1 MILDSVLDRPLAW
14 RGRRWI
20 WNNPDYAINL
30 FLTYWTVTI
39 PPSLLGT
46 FVAGAFMSCRSVH
59 EYCIYF
65 VVLTGCID
73 FFHRPSSYFLN
84 LLLTIR
90 TLSVLH
96 LTRRWQ
102 ILAVV
107 NMVNIKLLG
116 ESSHSLMMI

>member
-1 MILDSVLDRPLAW
+1 MIVDSVLDRLLAW
-14 RGRRWI
+14 EDIRVSNI
-20 WNNPDYAINL
+20 WDNPDSVINL
-30 FLTYWTVTI
+30 FLTDWTVTM
-39 PPSLLGT
+39 PPSSLGA
-46 FVAGAFMSCRSVH
+46 FVASTLVSRRSVH

-96 LTRRWQ
+96 LNFKM
-102 ILAVV
+102 ADF
-107 NMVNIKLLG
+107 
-116 ESSHSLMMI
+116 SSCQYG